1 MRMSR
6 VSRPI
11 IYHIPI
17 CPFSQRIEILLALKG
32 AEEQVDFFVVDVTV
46 PRPDWLLRLSR
57 GRTSMPLAVMP
68 DGRVISESLDI
79 LEWFDFEIGEGP
91 IARRDAAELALI
103 ALAEGF
109 TDAGYALILNQDW
122 SKRSDLVTALLDR
135 YAELD
140 DVLNAC
146 SPVGPFLGQR
156 FGFVEAVFAPIFQRF
171 AFLEYYENFALP
183 ATSRYSRV
191 ARWQDACKA
200 YPMAQQVTREEIV
213 KLYYDYS
220 KGAPNGALPPGRCRS
235 SFSFLPHWSERPWP
249 PREKYSYAATDAVL
263 GLVCT
268 DIEPVAR
275 F

>member
-1 MRMSR
+1 MSAA
-6 VSRPI
+6 SKPT

-32 AEEQVDFFVVDVTV
+32 AEEQVDFSVVDVTV
-46 PRPDWLLRLSR
+46 PRPDWLLRLSH
-57 GRTSMPLAVMP
+57 GRTSMPLAQMP
-68 DGRVISESLDI
+68 DGQVISESLSI
-79 LEWFDFEIGEGP
+79 LEELDARIGESA

-109 TDAGYALILNQDW
+109 TDAGYALILNRDW
-122 SKRSDLVTALLDR
+122 GKRGELVTALLER

-156 FGFVEAVFAPIFQRF
+156 FGYVEAVFTPIFQRF

-200 YPMAQQVTREEIV
+200 YPMAQQASREQII
-213 KLYYDYS
+213 KLYYDYTQ
-220 KGAPNGALPPGRCRS
+220 GAANGVLPPGRYRS

-275 F
+275 A